1 MKSLIMDILPIKT
14 EKNILIEII
23 LIFFSFFELKFPLR
37 RYWIP
42 ALLMALVDK
51 YYEKYKH
58 KHYVNKHESNV
69 NSNQI

>member
-58 KHYVNKHESNV
+58 KRYVNKHESNV
-69 NSNQI
+69 NNNQI